1 GQSHKTFHVA
11 LLTRMFASSKNYFQ
25 HLSPIPYWLIIHS
38 YNHITNDRRADAFVG
53 ERELNWPIAA
63 AELEDRPHRRAHL
76 LALHVSGVTGNT
88 QSQESDKR
96 SDDYVISNGATEF
109 LPLRPADHGI
119 DAQVVGQARLSRR

>member
-1 GQSHKTFHVA
+1 MTFHVA
-11 LLTRMFASSKNYFQ
+11 LLTRMFARSKNFFQ

-38 YNHITNDRRADAFVG
+38 YNHITNDRRSDAFVG
-53 ERELNWPIAA
+53 EGELNWPIAA

-96 SDDYVISNGATEF
+96 SDDYVISNSRARR
-109 LPLRPADHGI
+109 LLRHGADHIAGGMSVN
-119 DAQVVGQARLSRR
+119 QPKL